1 MPLQISCRNLQHNEF
16 SLQHGPSVQFISV
29 NFPYLFYLLE
39 RLIWDFTFESVSFI
53 VLLFNMMKSKGVS
66 SDNTENTVTSSED
79 VERPDRTAA
88 VDSSRP
94 WADLPPKMHNMH
106 HPQREQLDEPAHEKS
121 LGAGYG
127 DNEFVSDLPQLSDLG
142 AGKANDRVAVR
153 RREKPLYGT
162 GSSDAE
168 TTAAERN
175 GSDISNAYGNY
186 QAPRPSQALTQM
198 HAPNNMA
205 TRSSKGMLENW
216 KNSEEK
222 EYMWEDMNSR
232 LKDHGGAEN
241 SQKDGWNYDG
251 VEKPISLQRG
261 KWMP

>member
-94 WADLPPKMHNMH
+94 WADLPPKMH
-106 HPQREQLDEPAHEKS
+106 
-121 LGAGYG
+121 
-127 DNEFVSDLPQLSDLG
+127 LSDLG